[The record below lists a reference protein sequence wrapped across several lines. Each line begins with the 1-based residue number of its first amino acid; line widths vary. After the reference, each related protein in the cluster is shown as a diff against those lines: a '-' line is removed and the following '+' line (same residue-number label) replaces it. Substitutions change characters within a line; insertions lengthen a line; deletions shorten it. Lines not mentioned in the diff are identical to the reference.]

1 VLRAADLIPIRYGID
16 RVPRASGSRSGRWF
30 SESSAVGLLRVA
42 DCVAVLVAGLLA
54 YTTRFPD
61 EDYIQSPEIYALATG
76 VLLVAHVFQFAGLY
90 GTGRLVSVPQ
100 GITSVL
106 GAWAIVILSGGDHR
120 RLDPPR
126 RRVRR

>member
-16 RVPRASGSRSGRWF
+16 RAPRASGSRSGRWF

-61 EDYIQSPEIYALATG
+61 EDYIVIAQLDRWKADLD
-76 VLLVAHVFQFAGLY
+76 
-90 GTGRLVSVPQ
+90 
-100 GITSVL
+100 
-106 GAWAIVILSGGDHR
+106 AWR
-120 RLDPPR
+120 R
-126 RRVRR
+126 